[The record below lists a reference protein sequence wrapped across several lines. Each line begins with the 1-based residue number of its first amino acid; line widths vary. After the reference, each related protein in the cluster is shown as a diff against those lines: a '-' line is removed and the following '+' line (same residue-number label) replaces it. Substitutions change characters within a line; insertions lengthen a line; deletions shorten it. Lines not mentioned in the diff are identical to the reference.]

1 LFDLRYHSKVRA
13 IDGQRTSLMF
23 SASKEKALNAYAHQ
37 GQSINSGT
45 SSNNNDSSRRPK
57 IEAVDDRSSVGGK
70 VVNVLV
76 GGDFIGMP
84 EGAVSTS
91 SVAKIESYRPG
102 CREGE
107 DATGWTILKGGMMM
121 VFGGPVVG
129 AMDGGGGGCIGEI
142 TAVVPL
148 FSGDPVVAFG

>member
-1 LFDLRYHSKVRA
+1 MLPLKSQSSQWTKNI
-13 IDGQRTSLMF
+13 IDVFRIIGKKTP
-23 SASKEKALNAYAHQ
+23 NAYAHLQ
-37 GQSINSGT
+37 GQLINSGT
-45 SSNNNDSSRRPK
+45 SHNNNDSPRPLK

-84 EGAVSTS
+84 EGAVSSS

-129 AMDGGGGGCIGEI
+129 AMDGGGSGCIGEI